1 MNGSKWTVT
10 TFHTTPHMPTYLAAF
25 VICDY
30 EHIGRIE
37 RGKEVS
43 EGDSP
48 GAGTFV
54 LAADCSSTPSP
65 RGLGLHPSRT
75 SPGSSPKPCHCS
87 ELNAAE
93 RSAALPAG
101 AEGFLWK
108 GCAARPLFPGP
119 RCLSEHREK
128 RARGHTSILKLRLR
142 VVYLAYLLLM
152 PAEAAALAEMLQA
165 G

>member
-43 EGDSP
+43 EGGPP

-54 LAADCSSTPSP
+54 LAADCSRTPSP
-65 RGLGLHPSRT
+65 RGLGLHPPRT
-75 SPGSSPKPCHCS
+75 SPSSSPKPCHCS
-87 ELNAAE
+87 EQNAAE
-93 RSAALPAG
+93 RSAALPSG

-108 GCAARPLFPGP
+108 VAPHVP
-119 RCLSEHREK
+119 
-128 RARGHTSILKLRLR
+128 
-142 VVYLAYLLLM
+142 
-152 PAEAAALAEMLQA
+152 
-165 G
+165 